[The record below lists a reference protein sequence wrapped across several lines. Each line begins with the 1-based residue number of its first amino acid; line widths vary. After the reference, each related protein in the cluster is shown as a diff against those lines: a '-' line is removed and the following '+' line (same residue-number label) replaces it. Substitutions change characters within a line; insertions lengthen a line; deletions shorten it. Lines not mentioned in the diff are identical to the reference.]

1 MRAVT
6 IFAAVFALQVLT
18 GCAQIMAQQAL
29 KDARAN
35 FDKSVADNKASPEGQ
50 LLAPRLW
57 AGDGTDT
64 AAKLSD
70 PKPLTPSE
78 REALVQAHNRGVQC
92 RQILIAYDNK
102 FAAWETQYLQE
113 LYQRSDEIFYKLA
126 SGELP
131 AGIANKLSIES
142 AGKFQVDV
150 SKGHAEAVR
159 IEEAQRQRAAEA
171 MLQASAQIAASQQH
185 PQMTTTNCHWLGN
198 MLNCTTM

>member
-1 MRAVT
+1 VNP
-6 IFAAVFALQVLT
+6 LHP
-18 GCAQIMAQQAL
+18 
-29 KDARAN
+29 DH
-35 FDKSVADNKASPEGQ
+35 
-50 LLAPRLW
+50 
-57 AGDGTDT
+57 
-64 AAKLSD
+64 AKNSA
-70 PKPLTPSE
+70 K
-78 REALVQAHNRGVQC
+78 VV
-92 RQILIAYDNK
+92 LIAYDNR

-113 LYQRSDEIFYKLA
+113 LYHRSDEIFYKLA

-131 AGIANKLSIES
+131 VGIANKLSIES

-171 MLQASAQIAASQQH
+171 MLQASAQIAASQPR